1 MTPVHFDHVLIQLST
16 PDFESPPS
24 WLTENFTIIEGG
36 THTGNRTQNKLIILP
51 DNTYI
56 ELLNIIRPQDD
67 FHGYPGDFALTT
79 ISPFSANDNY
89 RRLTGALA
97 HPPGDGGLGV
107 TYTPPQA
114 GGRTT
119 PRGEEIRWELVRP
132 SYSNTDSI
140 LEGTAK
146 RPTDT
151 PFFCHDV
158 TDRGLR
164 VPMDPTGRK
173 HSSGAS
179 GLEAIEVLVPREKV
193 QAYMDLYTSVLGVA
207 GRRRS
212 GTGDEVEFPLRAPG
226 SSESSGVV
234 RLRVPR
240 GTEDERYLRERGV
253 GVSALVIKLKGEETP
268 LKLPIAAHY
277 LRGP

>member
-119 PRGEEIRWELVRP
+119 PRGEEIRWELTNGYSVFLPRCDGSRAAGTDGPNGEEAFLWGVWAGSYRGAGAKGEGPGVYGSVYLGFGGGRP
-132 SYSNTDSI
+132 S
-140 LEGTAK
+140 
-146 RPTDT
+146 
-151 PFFCHDV
+151 
-158 TDRGLR
+158 
-164 VPMDPTGRK
+164 
-173 HSSGAS
+173 
-179 GLEAIEVLVPREKV
+179 
-193 QAYMDLYTSVLGVA
+193 SV
-207 GRRRS
+207 
-212 GTGDEVEFPLRAPG
+212 GDWG
-226 SSESSGVV
+226 
-234 RLRVPR
+234 
-240 GTEDERYLRERGV
+240 
-253 GVSALVIKLKGEETP
+253 
-268 LKLPIAAHY
+268 
-277 LRGP
+277 